1 MKSMKYQKKNDKKLI
16 VLYYGPKKK
25 ADDDIINSLIKNN
38 ISYIDV
44 SLHDKRFFI
53 KHDKHFNKLANEMW
67 LIKLSKYLVTLKP

>member
-1 MKSMKYQKKNDKKLI
+1 MIDNNSKTINNI
-16 VLYYGPKKK
+16 KKK
-25 ADDDIINSLIKNN
+25 IVNAQIKYSSLIKNN

-67 LIKLSKYLVTLKP
+67 LNKLNKYLVTLKP

>member
-1 MKSMKYQKKNDKKLI
+1 

-25 ADDDIINSLIKNN
+25 ADDEIINSLIKNN

-67 LIKLSKYLVTLKP
+67 LNKLNKYLVTLNP